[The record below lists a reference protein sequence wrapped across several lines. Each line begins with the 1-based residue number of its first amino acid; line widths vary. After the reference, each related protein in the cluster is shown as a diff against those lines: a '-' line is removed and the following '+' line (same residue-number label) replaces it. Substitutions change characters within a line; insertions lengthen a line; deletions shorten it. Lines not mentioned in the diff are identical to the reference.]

1 MLEYIRFVV
10 YPLIGTFLGFITNF
24 IAIKL
29 LFRPRKK
36 IFGIQGLLPKR
47 KMEIA
52 KKAGE
57 IVNEYLVNSNDIRKE
72 LDRNTLER
80 AVDNYLSKN
89 KSPLW
94 DIPIMRKMAKNI
106 IVTFLIDNDGYFSR
120 KVIESIIHNEMV
132 SNIVKKKI
140 EDFDISQLESL
151 VKKASGREINFII
164 ITGAILGF
172 LIGLIE
178 ALIRF

>member
-72 LDRNTLER
+72 LDRTTLER
-80 AVDNYLSKN
+80 AVDNYLNKN

-94 DIPIMRKMAKNI
+94 DIPIMRKIAKTI

-151 VKKASGREINFII
+151 VKKASGHEINFII

-172 LIGLIE
+172 LIGLFE
-178 ALIRF
+178 AFIRF

>member
-1 MLEYIRFVV
+1 MFEYIRFIV
-10 YPLIGTFLGFITNF
+10 YPLVGTFLGFITNF

-36 IFGIQGLLPKR
+36 ILGIQGLLPKR

-52 KKAGE
+52 QKAGE
-57 IVNEYLVNSNDIRKE
+57 IVNEYFVNSNDIRKE
-72 LDRNTLER
+72 LNRENLER
-80 AVDNYLSKN
+80 AVDNYLNKN

-94 DIPIMRKMAKNI
+94 DIPVMRKVAKSI
-106 IVTFLIDNDGYFSR
+106 IVTFLLDSDGYFN
-120 KVIESIIHNEMV
+120 KKIIESIIHNEMV

-140 EDFDISQLESL
+140 EEFDISQLENI
-151 VKKASGREINFII
+151 VKKGSGHELNFII
-164 ITGAILGF
+164 VTGAILGF

-178 ALIRF
+178 SFIGL

>member
-1 MLEYIRFVV
+1 MFEYLRFIV

-36 IFGIQGLLPKR
+36 FLGVQGLLPKR
-47 KMEIA
+47 KTEIA

-57 IVNEYLVNSNDIRKE
+57 IINEYLVNSEDIRKE
-72 LDRNTLER
+72 LDRETLEKS
-80 AVDNYLSKN
+80 VDNYLNKN

-94 DIPIMRKMAKNI
+94 DIPVMRKVAKSI
-106 IVTFLIDNDGYFSR
+106 IVTFLIDNDGYFN
-120 KVIESIIHNEMV
+120 KKIIESIIHNEMV
-132 SNIVKKKI
+132 SNIVEKKI
-140 EDFDISQLESL
+140 EEFDISQLENI
-151 VKKASGREINFII
+151 VKKASGHEINFII

-172 LIGLIE
+172 IIGLIE
-178 ALIRF
+178 SFIAL